1 MTVRLLAELTRG
13 EAARLAPT
21 CLLVLPIGSTEQH
34 GPHLPAGT
42 DALHGEAVA
51 RRAAEVAAAEGGV
64 DVVVAP
70 TLAYGSSE
78 HHLPFGATLSLDS
91 DTLYRV
97 LLSLGR
103 TASASGFRQLFVLNG
118 HGGNHEI
125 AQVAVRDLVLQHP
138 VHAAAGSWWQ
148 VAWDDLVAA
157 GAADMGR
164 LPGHSGAFETA
175 AVRALA
181 PHLVDEAAVPPGK
194 AYTPTDPRNA
204 QAPWRTE
211 LHGSWTAI
219 DGWSDDPGRGDA
231 ATGTRLLDVAVAAV
245 ARAFVAFHRAA
256 AGTPTIPTTP
266 DPTPTPEE
274 T

>member
-1 MTVRLLAELTRG
+1 MAPAAARQLAELTR
-13 EAARLAPT
+13 EDAARLAPE

-51 RRAAEVAAAEGGV
+51 RRAADVAAA
-64 DVVVAP
+64 DIPVVVAP

-97 LLSLGR
+97 LVSIGR
-103 TASASGFRQLFVLNG
+103 TAAASGFRRLFVLNG

-125 AQVAVRDLVLQHP
+125 AQVAVRDLVLRHP
-138 VHAAAGSWWQ
+138 LHAAAGSWWQ
-148 VAWDDLVAA
+148 VGWDDLVAA
-157 GAADMGR
+157 GAHDIGR

-194 AYTPTDPRNA
+194 PFTPSDPRNA

-231 ATGTRLLDVAVAAV
+231 AAGARLLDVAVAAV
-245 ARAFVAFHRAA
+245 ARAFVSFHQAA
-256 AGTPTIPTTP
+256 SA
-266 DPTPTPEE
+266 DPTLEQE
-274 T
+274 M